1 MAKEASTL
9 WKLSLRSLADGRF
22 AGGSALIDAIDQRAG

>member
-1 MAKEASTL
+1 MVRQASTL
-9 WKLSLRSLADGRF
+9 WKPLLRPLAEGRL